1 MMPEQIEE
9 ALETLHLPKLITK
22 EEIKRQYRY
31 LTKKY
36 HPDRCTEDDEK
47 IKRINEA
54 YALLMRYI
62 EEFRYTFDEDEI
74 ARQLPGEKHEQRFK
88 R

>member
-1 MMPEQIEE
+1 MTPKQIEE
-9 ALETLHLPKLITK
+9 ALETLQLPKLITK
-22 EEIKRQYRY
+22 EQIKKQYRY
-31 LTKKY
+31 LAKKY
-36 HPDRCTEDDEK
+36 HPDKSTASNEK

-54 YALLMRYI
+54 YSLLMRYI

-74 ARQLPGEKHEQRFK
+74 ARQLPGEEHEQRFK